1 MLIGQK
7 SIPYP
12 IQTQIGCHI
21 GTSVESAHRAS
32 IPFLIHKRVLKS
44 GSKGLVWIWIALF
57 VYDTI
62 LFILTASRTFR
73 YYFQERLVYRVPLLS
88 LMFRDGVM
96 YFGVL
101 ALATLSNT
109 LTFYLCGPFMRGG
122 LSSFASCLSVTM
134 MCRLMLNLHATADT
148 GLTTTPGD
156 HRRAQI
162 DSSDTAMEMAGA
174 SMTTTNIVFGSVSP
188 DDYTQ
193 GEV

>member
-21 GTSVESAHRAS
+21 GTSVESAHR
-32 IPFLIHKRVLKS
+32 
-44 GSKGLVWIWIALF
+44 LVWIWIALF

-122 LSSFASCLSVTM
+122 LSSFASW
-134 MCRLMLNLHATADT
+134 
-148 GLTTTPGD
+148 
-156 HRRAQI
+156 
-162 DSSDTAMEMAGA
+162 
-174 SMTTTNIVFGSVSP
+174 
-188 DDYTQ
+188 
-193 GEV
+193 